1 MVNKWWI
8 KRILIV
14 TLVIM
19 IACAAALSIV
29 ITSLGTS
36 LTSHGFPLTEK
47 WVTKLKEDIQQL
59 TIIDNSTV
67 IVRTM
72 TEIYALDMQS
82 GNILWQQRI
91 TWHFS
96 YHPPLAMNGKI
107 FLSDGK
113 GVLALNQSDGKLLWQ
128 QALRHPSGAEVVD
141 VTQDL
146 VAVNDPPYLV
156 MYQSGDGTLLWE
168 NRECREPTQ
177 AYFFDTNI
185 VVPCYGLNAIDA
197 LSGEPVWETQSEDG
211 VDRIWKSAFADG
223 VIYYSQDLESIKA
236 YDVKNRNQLWKT
248 PLTEAYDSFQAYKV
262 LEDHLF
268 VTIDDQVCALLRD
281 DGRNAWC
288 TGDLIKPRNPTS
300 FEGILYLFN
309 GLQKGIT
316 AYDLRDGNQIG
327 RLDFPAYIFITVEN
341 DKQLMDSSDELLIFA
356 SGKTIYAYG
365 K

>member
-1 MVNKWWI
+1 MRKQWI
-8 KRILIV
+8 KRIGIFTV
-14 TLVIM
+14 VII
-19 IACAAALSIV
+19 IACTVLWSTVRLFYSPSLS
-29 ITSLGTS
+29 SKE
-36 LTSHGFPLTEK
+36 FPLLEK
-47 WVTKLKEDIQQL
+47 WTTKVKGDIQQL
-59 TIIDNSTV
+59 TIVDNSIV

-82 GNILWQQRI
+82 GNILWQQSI
-91 TWHFS
+91 AWHFS
-96 YHPPLAMNGKI
+96 YHPPLAKNGKI

-156 MYQSGDGTLLWE
+156 IYQAGDGTLIWDK
-168 NRECREPTQ
+168 RVCREPAQ

-197 LSGEPVWETQSEDG
+197 LSGETVWETQSEDG

-223 VIYYSQDLESIKA
+223 VIYYSQDLESITA
-236 YDVKNRNQLWKT
+236 YDVKNRKQLWKT
-248 PLTEAYDSFQAYKV
+248 PLAEKYDSFQAYKV
-262 LEDHLF
+262 MGDHLL
-268 VTIDDQVCALLRD
+268 VTIDDHVCALLLD
-281 DGRNAWC
+281 DGRNSWC
-288 TGDLIKPRNPTS
+288 NGDLIKPRNPTS
-300 FEGILYLFN
+300 FEGMLYLFN

-316 AYDLRDGNQIG
+316 ANNLQDGSQIG
-327 RLDFPAYIFITVEN
+327 RLNFPAYIFITSEN
-341 DKQLMDSSDELLIFA
+341 DRQLMVTSDEFLIFA
-356 SGKTIYAYG
+356 NGGNIYAYG